1 MYKALRQICSAC
13 STGKLIS
20 DVVNKL
26 TGAVADKYYSEQ

>member
-13 STGKLIS
+13 SSGKLIL

-26 TGAVADKYYSEQ
+26 TGAVADKNYSEQ